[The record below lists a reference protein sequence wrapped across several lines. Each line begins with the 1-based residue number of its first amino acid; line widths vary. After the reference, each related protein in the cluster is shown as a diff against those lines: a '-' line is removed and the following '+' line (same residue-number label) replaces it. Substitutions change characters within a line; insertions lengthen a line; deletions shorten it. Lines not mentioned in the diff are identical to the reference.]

1 MKINIKKLLQ
11 VLVFIFPSI
20 TEAAWDLQEFDLTP
34 FQSNNRLEIDLK
46 TTFGSGNV
54 RGVISNVKGNIICSF
69 QQPNKTQGLINMDAN
84 SVRFGYGKIN
94 KDAHKTPWL
103 HSLKFPNISFKLN
116 SLENFVWKNEVL
128 QANASGLLSIKQNR
142 ISLSLPVT
150 LHYARKERKKYDGKS
165 GDLIFIRG
173 NFPLSREIL
182 SINPS
187 NGLESVG
194 DQVMITLHL
203 MAGSGRVRPFLPC
216 RSFDSPN

>member
-1 MKINIKKLLQ
+1 VKINIKKLLQ

-116 SLENFVWKNEVL
+116 SL
-128 QANASGLLSIKQNR
+128 
-142 ISLSLPVT
+142 
-150 LHYARKERKKYDGKS
+150 GK
-165 GDLIFIRG
+165 FC
-173 NFPLSREIL
+173 
-182 SINPS
+182 
-187 NGLESVG
+187 LEK
-194 DQVMITLHL
+194 
-203 MAGSGRVRPFLPC
+203 
-216 RSFDSPN
+216 